1 MQTTRQ
7 RAGRAAPAVVL
18 ILGSLIVVSG
28 LAWLLQSRDELP
40 GDPTLPVAGGPID
53 ELFIYCAA
61 GMRYPMEEIASQYK
75 REFGVNVQL
84 QYGGSNT
91 LLSQIKVA
99 NIGDLYLAGDSS
111 YIQQAVD
118 GGLMNEVF
126 DLANMKPVIA
136 VLKENTSV
144 KSIEDLASPQHRV
157 CLGNPGAAAIGKK
170 VRRLL
175 TRSGHWERVNK
186 NVTENGV
193 FKPTVNE
200 VANDIKLKSVDAG
213 VIWDATAAQY
223 TELKQ
228 VATPEL
234 DAGDARVQM
243 GVLTSTKKPTAALH
257 FARYAAARDKGL
269 RIFREKGFRVVNG
282 DVWAHKPEL
291 TFFAGSVNRRAL
303 EPVIHAFESREGVK
317 VNTIYNGCGI
327 LTAQMKTI
335 LETEGSGF
343 PDTYMACDVYYLDA
357 VKEFFEPGIHVS
369 ETDIVICVQR
379 GNPKNIRTL
388 KDLASEG
395 IRVAIGE
402 PRECTI
408 GVLSRRLLQDAGLYE
423 QMLKTNIKAQ
433 TPSSAMLL
441 PAVTS
446 ASADAAL
453 VYRTDASSNL
463 DKIEIVPIQSKLA
476 KAIQPFSVAR
486 QSQFKQLSQ
495 RLFETVAASRRQFE
509 EAGFRWRLAP
519 QASN

>member
-1 MQTTRQ
+1 MPTTRQ
-7 RAGRAAPAVVL
+7 RAGRAVPAVVL
-18 ILGSLIVVSG
+18 ILGSLVVVSVLG
-28 LAWLLQSRDELP
+28 WLLLSGNESTSDSSP
-40 GDPTLPVAGGPID
+40 MVNGAPVD
-53 ELFIYCAA
+53 ELFVYCAA
-61 GMRYPMEEIASQYK
+61 GMRYPMEEIASQYE

-99 NIGDLYLAGDSS
+99 DTGDLYLAGDAS

-118 GGLMNEVF
+118 AGLMNEVF

-144 KSIEDLASPQHRV
+144 TSVDDLASPNHRV
-157 CLGNPGAAAIGKK
+157 GLGNPGAAAIGKK

-175 TRSGHWERVNK
+175 TRSGHWDRVNK

-200 VANDIKLKSVDAG
+200 VANDIKLGSVDAG

-223 TELKQ
+223 SELKQ

-234 DAGDARVQM
+234 DAGDAQVQM

-269 RIFREKGFRVVNG
+269 RIFREKGFRVVEG
-282 DVWAHKPEL
+282 DAWANKPEL

-303 EPVIHAFESREGVK
+303 EPIIQAFESREGVK

-335 LETEGSGF
+335 LETSGSGF

-357 VKEFFEPGIHVS
+357 VKEFFEPGIQIS
-369 ETDIVICVQR
+369 ETDIVICVQK
-379 GNPKNIRTL
+379 GNPKNIRRL
-388 KDLASEG
+388 QDLASEG
-395 IRVAIGE
+395 VRVAIGE

-423 QMLKTNIKAQ
+423 KMLESNIKAQ

-463 DKIEIVPIQSKLA
+463 DKIDIIPVQSKLA

-486 QSQFKQLSQ
+486 ESQFKQLSQ
-495 RLFETVAASRRQFE
+495 RLFKTVAASRRQFE